1 MLREGYL
8 TWLSDTASFFITII
22 TIWRCNCWKQKT
34 WSITQTRHVLS
45 ARTNWGW
52 YIRWST
58 LVPRARRTAIRRSSD
73 SRSKRWKITRHL
85 SIRKDR
91 AVDIGYM
98 NHKDTCSGCPCFHR
112 IILCVSDIFYQWHNK
127 EWSDLYCPKR
137 RFSRRSWWHSLSCW
151 RRHRALVERRNP
163 PSSPMTLRRTWNRG
177 LPVWEA
183 LYFSAQINKIKT
195 K

>member
-34 WSITQTRHVLS
+34 WSITRTRHVLS

-91 AVDIGYM
+91 AVDL
-98 NHKDTCSGCPCFHR
+98 DT
-112 IILCVSDIFYQWHNK
+112 NK
-127 EWSDLYCPKR
+127 SQGRLPWA
-137 RFSRRSWWHSLSCW
+137 SLSASYHVFLQRYILSVTSIGNGGTCEIQRW
-151 RRHRALVERRNP
+151 PWHILGVEGFP
-163 PSSPMTLRRTWNRG
+163 CGKPS
-177 LPVWEA
+177 
-183 LYFSAQINKIKT
+183 FSALICKSKSI
-195 K
+195 